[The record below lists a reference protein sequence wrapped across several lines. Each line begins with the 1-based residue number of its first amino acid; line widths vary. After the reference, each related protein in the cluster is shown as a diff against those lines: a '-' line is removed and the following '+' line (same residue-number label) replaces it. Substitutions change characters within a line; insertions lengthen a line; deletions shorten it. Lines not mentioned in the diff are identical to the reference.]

1 SPFHAGL
8 MMIPMI
14 IGSMGM
20 KRIVVRV
27 VNQFGYR
34 RVLVGATLAL
44 AVVSLA
50 LPFTAMYI
58 SLWAIPLVLF
68 FQGMINAMRFS
79 SMNTLTL
86 KDLPDELASSGNSLL
101 SMIMQLSM
109 SLGVSVAGILLGM
122 FSHHQITA
130 NSLEIHQA
138 FLFTYVCIALIIA
151 LPALVF
157 LRVPDDTLENSTL
170 ERTARRRKE
179 EP

>member
-1 SPFHAGL
+1 
-8 MMIPMI
+8 
-14 IGSMGM
+14 
-20 KRIVVRV
+20 
-27 VNQFGYR
+27 
-34 RVLVGATLAL
+34 
-44 AVVSLA
+44 
-50 LPFTAMYI
+50 
-58 SLWAIPLVLF
+58 
-68 FQGMINAMRFS
+68 
-79 SMNTLTL
+79 
-86 KDLPDELASSGNSLL
+86 
-101 SMIMQLSM
+101 
-109 SLGVSVAGILLGM
+109 AGILLGM